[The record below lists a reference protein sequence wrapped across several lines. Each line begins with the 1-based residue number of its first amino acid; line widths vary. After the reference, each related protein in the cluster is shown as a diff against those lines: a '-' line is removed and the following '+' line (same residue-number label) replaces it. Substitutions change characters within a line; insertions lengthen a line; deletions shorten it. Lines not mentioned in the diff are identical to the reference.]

1 MQLQKTSH
9 ELLLYPTLR
18 YLISELS
25 LLSEQGEMFSEFNS
39 NELGGIFHLLH
50 EICEQSGK
58 LLRNN

>member
-18 YLISELS
+18 YLISEQD
-25 LLSEQGEMFSEFNS
+25 LLSEQGGMFSEFNS

-50 EICEQSGK
+50 EN
-58 LLRNN
+58 LRAEWKIVQK